1 MFIFKIEGIDFEEKF
16 ANEPDRLYRIEAQA
30 ERYEFGEAV
39 GYEIVCSD
47 GSFRIHKWCLQSCD
61 ELEKTE
67 PYLSNP
73 EEYPGGTY
81 PLMDHFQGMIL

>member
-1 MFIFKIEGIDFEEKF
+1 MFIFKIEGINFDAKCLCEPGKF
-16 ANEPDRLYRIEAQA
+16 ANKNLRIEK
-30 ERYEFGEAV
+30 YKSGNAV

-61 ELEKTE
+61 ELEKAE

-81 PLMDHFQGMIL
+81 PLMDHFQATIS